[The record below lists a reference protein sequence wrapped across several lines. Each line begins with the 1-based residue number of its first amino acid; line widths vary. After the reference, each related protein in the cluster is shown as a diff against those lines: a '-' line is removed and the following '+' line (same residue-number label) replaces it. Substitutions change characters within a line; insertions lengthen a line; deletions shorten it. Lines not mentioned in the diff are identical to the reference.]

1 SACGGLAQARGEG
14 LAWFPPGLGRDRGAA
29 WLGER
34 DGRPVVAAEVEG
46 GEVREGRGEGGRQG
60 AAGRLGVRHRRAV
73 APRAAVPAGQRGQS
87 RDAVVP
93 DREGDAAV
101 LHDGD
106 QRLGRGGAAA
116 HVAMA
121 RGTYAS
127 ASGVATLP

>member
-1 SACGGLAQARGEG
+1 
-14 LAWFPPGLGRDRGAA
+14 
-29 WLGER
+29 
-34 DGRPVVAAEVEG
+34 
-46 GEVREGRGEGGRQG
+46 G

-127 ASGVATLP
+127 ASGVATLPWSACGVACSIRTCFNPIPRTCSRGTRTVWFWSEWPTT